1 MKFQRKAQTEIIGLV
16 IVIILIILGI
26 SFATRFISGPT
37 DYKKQFTQTE
47 IASNTLNALLKTTSN
62 CNELSMTE
70 LLQACAENPG
80 LICGNGQNSCEHF
93 ILVTQQIFSK
103 TLEKWSI
110 DYEFKVFQEK
120 ENPLFALGEICIGD
134 KKSELFPIPLPS
146 GALFVKLDICG

>member
-1 MKFQRKAQTEIIGLV
+1 MKSQRKAQTEIIGLV
-16 IVIILIILGI
+16 IVIILVILGI

-37 DYKKQFTQTE
+37 DYKKRFTQTE

-70 LLQACAENPG
+70 LLQTCVENPG
-80 LICGNGQNSCEHF
+80 IICGNSQNSCEHF

-103 TLEKWSI
+103 TLEKWGV

-120 ENPLFALGEICIGD
+120 ENPLFALGTTCIGD
-134 KKSELFPIPLPS
+134 KKSEIFPIPADS
-146 GALFVKLDICG
+146 GVLFVKLDICG